1 MDLQEKIA
9 ARKLERELYDKKNEL
24 ENWKLHADSKNN
36 NLPQVDEG
44 NEDID
49 KQIKNLDQELFNLK
63 LQSAPGMQKAV
74 YYIGIVASLLLIV
87 FSIVSMFQGDWSGG
101 AFLLAFALLMA
112 FLSYNLINKRKV
124 I

>member
-87 FSIVSMFQGDWSGG
+87 FSIASMFQGDWSGG

>member
-36 NLPQVDEG
+36 NLPQADEG